1 MNIKVSVIWRLN
13 KTSAFQHLE
22 SKAPL
27 AAEEIIN
34 VHVFIH
40 SLRRLLLKQQYSLI
54 FTVLVLVTIE
64 ATATLR

>member
-13 KTSAFQHLE
+13 KASAFQHLE

-27 AAEEIIN
+27 AAEEIII

-40 SLRRLLLKQQYSLI
+40 SLLRLLLKQQYSLI
-54 FTVLVLVTIE
+54 FTVLV
-64 ATATLR
+64 